1 LVETTTRVT
10 AIDHDLTAALVG
22 YASRPEPVTL
32 DADLDPPR
40 VAETV
45 LAEVISRAALLS
57 GPPTPVTVQFEL
69 LTPTRTLGY
78 LVTAGDQQPVREGF
92 ADAPEVLVRQDLAEL
107 VRAVFGP
114 AEDPADRTRQVVV
127 RDEPPPRSPAPD
139 DPAMVRWQA
148 AQIAAG
154 QVVAACSARRHDLAA
169 LALRFGSDKWGGHWY
184 TPHYEQHFAPYADR
198 PVRMLEIGIGGYQ
211 AAGMGGASLRMWKH
225 YFRRGLIH
233 GLDIADKSGHDETRV
248 RTIRGDQSDV
258 DFLVALNERHG
269 PFDIVIDDGSHLSEH
284 VIVSMTTLFPLLR
297 HGGLYVV
304 EDLETS
310 YWPAWNGGRTD
321 SGDPGTSV
329 GFLKTLVDELLTQDS
344 AGLEMAGMHFYHNM
358 VVVEKG
364 ANREQSAP
372 AWVRG

>member
-1 LVETTTRVT
+1 VETTTRVT
-10 AIDHDLTAALVG
+10 AIDHDLTARLVDLAG
-22 YASRPEPVTL
+22 RPEPVTL
-32 DADLDPPR
+32 GADLDPHR

-45 LAEVISRAALLS
+45 LAEVLSRAALLA
-57 GPPTPVTVQFEL
+57 GPPIPVTVQFEL
-69 LTPTRTLGY
+69 LTPENTLGY
-78 LVTAGDQQPVREGF
+78 LVSAGAQEPAREGWV
-92 ADAPEVLVRQDLAEL
+92 DTPDVLIRQDLAEL

-114 AEDPADRTRQVVV
+114 ADSPADRTRRIVV

-148 AQIAAG
+148 AQVAAG
-154 QVVAACSARRHDLAA
+154 QVVAACSAQRHDLAA

-184 TPHYEQHFAPYADR
+184 TPHYERHFAPYADR
-198 PVRMLEIGIGGYQ
+198 PVRVLEIGIGGYQ
-211 AAGMGGASLRMWKH
+211 ASEMGGASLRMWKH

-248 RTIRGDQSDV
+248 RTIQGDQSDV

-269 PFDIVIDDGSHLSEH
+269 PFDIVVDDGSHLSEH

-321 SGDPGTSV
+321 PGDPGTSV
-329 GFLKTLVDELLTQDS
+329 GFLKSVVDELLTQDS
-344 AGLEMAGMHFYHNM
+344 TGFEVAGMHFYHNM
-358 VVVEKG
+358 VVMEKG